1 MRNRKRLAILC
12 CVLTIAIASAAIVYW
27 PTPRRNA
34 MARVA
39 ALDGTYREQ
48 TDEDGQR
55 KVHCL
60 ILASRPIAEPDLIAL
75 RDLRPIHRLMLDGC
89 PLKDAWLAHL
99 AELEEL
105 ELLTLTGCPVTDA
118 GLIHLKTLKNLKNL
132 SLRNTPVTDAGL
144 VHLQS
149 LTSLTF
155 LNVSYSRVTE
165 QGTAELRRTL
175 PGLKRIYLRDEPDD

>member
-1 MRNRKRLAILC
+1 MRNRKRLAILSC
-12 CVLTIAIASAAIVYW
+12 LLMTAIASAAVVYW

-34 MARVA
+34 LARVE

-48 TDEDGQR
+48 MDEEDGHR
-55 KVHCL
+55 KIHCL
-60 ILASRPIAEPDLIAL
+60 ILASRPIAESDLIAL
-75 RDLRPIHRLMLDGC
+75 RELRPIHRLMLDGC

-118 GLIHLKTLKNLKNL
+118 GLIHLKALKNLKNL
-132 SLRNTPVTDAGL
+132 SLRNTSVTDAGL

-165 QGTAELRRTL
+165 HGTEELRRTL
-175 PGLKRIYLRDEPDD
+175 PGLNRIYLRDEPD